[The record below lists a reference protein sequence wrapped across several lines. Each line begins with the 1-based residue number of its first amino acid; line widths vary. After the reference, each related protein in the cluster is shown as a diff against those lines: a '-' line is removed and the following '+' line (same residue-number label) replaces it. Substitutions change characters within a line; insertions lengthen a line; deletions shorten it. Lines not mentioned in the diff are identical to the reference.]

1 LDLTPGD
8 GTFAKCAIEKDLV
21 YVGIV
26 MTDKHGETLKQNLI
40 AFILE
45 QMAVEGSEMY
55 DVRYALY
62 KKGTKTDGAK
72 DPPEP
77 KAGTKNKGK
86 TSTKEPKKKKAQG
99 RRGMSRRVRSRA
111 ALRTRTRTTSD
122 RARLCGKLFSAV
134 EYLF

>member
-26 MTDKHGETLKQNLI
+26 MTDTHGETLKQNLI

-86 TSTKEPKKKKAQG
+86 TSTKEPKKKKAKKG
-99 RRGMSRRVRSRA
+99 KPSKKAKKSAGKKGDESESTVSSS
-111 ALRTRTRTTSD
+111 TSD
-122 RARLCGKLFSAV
+122 SNSDD
-134 EYLF
+134 E

>member
-1 LDLTPGD
+1 MTPGD

-26 MTDKHGETLKQNLI
+26 MTDTHGETLKQNLI
-40 AFILE
+40 KFILE

-62 KKGTKTDGAK
+62 KKGAKTEGAN

-77 KAGTKNKGK
+77 KAGTKSKAKKEG
-86 TSTKEPKKKKAQG
+86 TKEPKKKKAK
-99 RRGMSRRVRSRA
+99 RGKPSKKAKKSTAKKGDESESTVSSS
-111 ALRTRTRTTSD
+111 TSD
-122 RARLCGKLFSAV
+122 SNSDD
-134 EYLF
+134 E